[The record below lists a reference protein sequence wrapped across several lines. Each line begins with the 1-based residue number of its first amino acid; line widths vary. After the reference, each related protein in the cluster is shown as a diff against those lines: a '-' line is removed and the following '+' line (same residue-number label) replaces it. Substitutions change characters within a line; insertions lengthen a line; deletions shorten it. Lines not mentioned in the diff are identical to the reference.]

1 MQSVESGSE
10 NGAKESVAQESVSLR
25 YGSASKPLTSEGR
38 SLLAGSAQYVDPEI
52 LSTRYV
58 PTKRLIGIF
67 AISVPIVFVLASAG
81 MPGTFWL
88 VNAVIAAFA
97 VLSGVMGPRL
107 KGLVIRRKMDSVLS
121 VRVSNKVQL
130 QLENRSGQDLSG
142 IVRDEIPTTFRLGDI
157 YESVSG
163 SFRKGFL
170 KPSNNEVPFQLESG
184 RRWDF
189 EYAVKPPERGDEQFP
204 GTFLRLDCPLGLV
217 TKQVHLKTPQDVRV
231 YPNVLALREF
241 DLLNQAGR
249 LKEVGIRQA
258 KMRGIGTDFE
268 SLREYAEGDDF
279 RKIDWKA
286 TARRSRL
293 IVRQYEVER
302 NQSVLL
308 CIDTGRHMMAEVDGV
323 RKLDHVL
330 DAVLLLAHAASA
342 AGDHVGLL
350 VYNNDVVKFI
360 APKKGGNQVG
370 LVVEALHNLV
380 AEPIESDPVK
390 AFSFLQARFK
400 KRSFLLN
407 FTAVED
413 ADRAREVATSM
424 SSLRNRHLTFL
435 VNVSDPE
442 ISAILNKVAG
452 SEEELY
458 QLRAAQW
465 VTEDKKAAHSLMS
478 SLGIRFIDSEPQVL
492 AKALVNTYLDAKSRA
507 LI

>member
-1 MQSVESGSE
+1 MSQAVESSSE
-10 NGAKESVAQESVSLR
+10 KLGNDSVATL
-25 YGSASKPLTSEGR
+25 YGGSSTPRTSEGR
-38 SLLAGSAQYVDPEI
+38 SLSSGSAEYVDPEI
-52 LSTRYV
+52 LRTRYV
-58 PTKRLIGIF
+58 PTKRLLGLL
-67 AISVPIVFVLASAG
+67 ALGVPTVYLLASGG
-81 MPGTFWL
+81 MGGAFWL
-88 VNAVIAAFA
+88 VNGAIGAFA
-97 VLSGVMGPRL
+97 VLSAVRSPNLR
-107 KGLVIRRKMDSVLS
+107 GLSIVRRMDSVLS

-130 QLENRSGQDLSG
+130 TVKNGTREILRGV
-142 IVRDEIPTTFRLGDI
+142 IRDEIPTTFRLGDL
-157 YESVSG
+157 YESLTG
-163 SFRKGFL
+163 SRKKGFL
-170 KPSNNEVPFQLESG
+170 KRSTNEIPFAVESG
-184 RRWDF
+184 RRWEH

-204 GTFLRLDCPLGLV
+204 GTFLRLECPFGLV
-217 TKQVHLKTPQDVRV
+217 TKQVHLKTLQDVRV

-330 DAVLLLAHAASA
+330 DSMLLLAHAAAA

-390 AFSFLQARFK
+390 GFSFLQARFK

-442 ISAILNKVAG
+442 VGEILSRVPR
-452 SEEELY
+452 SEDELY

-478 SLGIRFIDSEPQVL
+478 SLGIRFIDSEPQDL

>member
-1 MQSVESGSE
+1 MRTVESSSE
-10 NGAKESVAQESVSLR
+10 NVGNDSVASR
-25 YGSASKPLTSEGR
+25 YGSVARPKTTEGR
-38 SLLAGSAQYVDPEI
+38 SLSAGSAEYVDPES
-52 LSTRYV
+52 LRTRYV
-58 PTKRLIGIF
+58 PTKRLLGLIGL
-67 AISVPIVFVLASAG
+67 SVPTVYLLASGG
-81 MPGTFWL
+81 MPGAFWL
-88 VNAVIAAFA
+88 VNGTLAAFTALSA
-97 VLSGVMGPRL
+97 VRGPKLRGVTL
-107 KGLVIRRKMDSVLS
+107 LRKMDSVLS
-121 VRVSNKVQL
+121 VRVSNKIQVTVKNNSA
-130 QLENRSGQDLSG
+130 ETLSG
-142 IVRDEIPTTFRLGDI
+142 TFRDEIPTTFRLGDL
-157 YESVSG
+157 YESLTG

-170 KPSNNEVPFQLESG
+170 KRSTNEVPFRVESG
-184 RRWDF
+184 RRWEH

-217 TKQVHLKTPQDVRV
+217 TKQVHLKTLQDVRV

-308 CIDTGRHMMAEVDGV
+308 CIDTGRHMMSEVEGV

-330 DAVLLLAHAASA
+330 DSVLLLAHAAAA

-360 APKKGGNQVG
+360 PPKKGGNQVG

-380 AEPIESDPVK
+380 AEPVESDPVK

-442 ISAILNKVAG
+442 VAEVLNRIPS
-452 SEEELY
+452 SEKELY
-458 QLRAAQW
+458 ELRAAQW

-478 SLGIRFIDSEPQVL
+478 SLGIRFIDSEPQDL

>member
-1 MQSVESGSE
+1 MSQVVESSSE
-10 NGAKESVAQESVSLR
+10 KLGNDSVVSL
-25 YGSASKPLTSEGR
+25 YGAPAMPKTSEGR
-38 SLLAGSAQYVDPEI
+38 SLSAGTAEYVDPEV
-52 LSTRYV
+52 LRTRYV
-58 PTKRLIGIF
+58 PTKRLLGLL
-67 AISVPIVFVLASAG
+67 ALGVPSVYLLVSGGLSGA
-81 MPGTFWL
+81 FWL
-88 VNAVIAAFA
+88 VNGAIGAFTLLSAVRSPKLRGISI
-97 VLSGVMGPRL
+97 V
-107 KGLVIRRKMDSVLS
+107 RRMDSVLS
-121 VRVSNKVQL
+121 VRVSNKVQITL
-130 QLENRSGQDLSG
+130 KNGSGEPLRG
-142 IVRDEIPTTFRLGDI
+142 VIRDEIPTTFRLGDL
-157 YESVSG
+157 YESFAG
-163 SFRKGFL
+163 SFKKGFL
-170 KPSNNEVPFQLESG
+170 KRSTNELPFSVDSG
-184 RRWDF
+184 RRWEH

-204 GTFLRLDCPLGLV
+204 GTFLRLECPLGLV
-217 TKQVHLKTPQDVRV
+217 TKQVHLKTLQDVRV

-330 DAVLLLAHAASA
+330 DSVLLLAHAAAA

-442 ISAILNKVAG
+442 VAEILNRVPG
-452 SEEELY
+452 SEDELY

-465 VTEDKKAAHSLMS
+465 ATEDKKAAHSLMS
-478 SLGIRFIDSEPQVL
+478 SLGIRFIDSEPQDL

>member
-1 MQSVESGSE
+1 MSQAVESSSE
-10 NGAKESVAQESVSLR
+10 KLGNDSVATL
-25 YGSASKPLTSEGR
+25 YGGSSTPRTSEGR
-38 SLLAGSAQYVDPEI
+38 SLSSGSAEYVDPEI
-52 LSTRYV
+52 LRTRYV
-58 PTKRLIGIF
+58 PTKRLLGLL
-67 AISVPIVFVLASAG
+67 ALGVPTVYLLASGG
-81 MPGTFWL
+81 MGGAFWL
-88 VNAVIAAFA
+88 VNGAIGAFA
-97 VLSGVMGPRL
+97 VLSAVRSPNLR
-107 KGLVIRRKMDSVLS
+107 GLSIVRRMDSVLS

-130 QLENRSGQDLSG
+130 TVKNGTRERLRGV
-142 IVRDEIPTTFRLGDI
+142 IRDEIPTTFRLGDL
-157 YESVSG
+157 YESLTG
-163 SFRKGFL
+163 SRKKGFL
-170 KPSNNEVPFQLESG
+170 KRSTNEIPFAVESG
-184 RRWDF
+184 RRWEH

-204 GTFLRLDCPLGLV
+204 GTFLRLECPFGLV
-217 TKQVHLKTPQDVRV
+217 TKQVHLKTLQDVRV

-330 DAVLLLAHAASA
+330 DSVLLLAHAAAA

-435 VNVSDPE
+435 VNVSDPQVGE
-442 ISAILNKVAG
+442 ILSRVPR
-452 SEEELY
+452 SEDELY

-478 SLGIRFIDSEPQVL
+478 SLGIRFIDSEPQDL